1 MNLREARTL
10 IFNTHIAALKLGQ
23 RALSYEMRSGPGIG
37 KSSIVNQTA
46 ADLCVALGEPVGE
59 LTEMLATLSSADVR
73 GFMLPTKN
81 AAGELVSVFSVS
93 PLIPR
98 RDNIVVYEPD
108 ASSPD
113 GYKRWPVG
121 AWQGEVPEVGIIFLD
136 EFGQAEDETK
146 KPAADFVLKGA
157 IGSHTL
163 PLGWRVLM
171 ASNRMS
177 DRSGVVRPLMHI
189 VNRRGD
195 INIEGSYPIWNEDFV
210 QKQPEQMRPHFLI
223 ASFAQANPQ
232 IVFKDA
238 TPTDGNPYCTPRT
251 LTMMGA
257 ELKALRTEAEVRADA
272 IPLDPLARELMA
284 SWIGEADAAQ
294 FIAHAK
300 YFDQLPTMEAV
311 EKTPLEAKVPPNM
324 DGQMVCAHMLSH
336 HVHKGNA
343 RSVMR
348 YIERMNIEMQALMV
362 RNIHSQKDKVNMLAQ
377 TPEWSA
383 WIVKNADLIIA
394 SRS

>member
-1 MNLREARTL
+1 MNLREAKTL
-10 IFNTHIAALKLGQ
+10 IFNTHMAAWRQSK
-23 RALSYEMRSGPGIG
+23 RALSYELLSGPGIG
-37 KSSIVNQTA
+37 KSSIVDQTA
-46 ADLCVALGEPVGE
+46 GTLCIALNKPIGV
-59 LTEMLATLSSADVR
+59 LLEMLATLSSADVR

-81 AAGELVSVFSVS
+81 AAGELISVFSVS

-121 AWQGEVPEVGIIFLD
+121 TWQGEVPEVGIVFLD

-146 KPAADFVLKGA
+146 KPAADFVLKGS

-163 PLGWRVLM
+163 PIGWRVLM

-177 DRSGVVRPLMHI
+177 DRSGVVRPLMHV
-189 VNRRGD
+189 VNRRGALS
-195 INIEGSYPIWNEDFV
+195 IEGNYTIWNEDFV
-210 QKQPEQMRPHFLI
+210 QKQPEASRPHFLTT
-223 ASFAQANPQ
+223 SFAEANPH

-238 TPTDGNPYCTPRT
+238 TPTDGAPYCTPRT
-251 LTMMGA
+251 LTMMDA
-257 ELKALRTEAEVRADA
+257 ELKALRDETQIRADA
-272 IPLDPLARELMA
+272 MPLDPLARELIA
-284 SWIGEADAAQ
+284 AWIGQADAAQ

-311 EKTPLEAKVPPNM
+311 ERNPAEAKMPPNL

-336 HVHKGNA
+336 HIHKGNA

-348 YIERMNIEMQALMV
+348 YMERMNIEMQAMVV
-362 RNIHSQKDKVNMLAQ
+362 RNIYNQRDKVNTLVT

-383 WIVKNADLIIA
+383 WTVKNADLVIA